1 MRKILHMN
9 LRMSWEFYI
18 DESKSY
24 QIHIAMGVY
33 KIEDITIPVSVMCD
47 RANMALRTI
56 KDNFMEKVAYYDE
69 YMRENVLKEQILAGE
84 IPRAIENGEIKIYLQ
99 GICDAKGD
107 VLGAEALV
115 RWEHPSKGILPA
127 GGFIGALEE
136 NGMIVMLDQY
146 VWKCACQQLKKWKEE
161 GNDRLFISVNVSAKD
176 FDAMDV

>member
-127 GGFIGALEE
+127 EDGTWLHFDLVPEEYEVRTGAADYTGRICVIGT
-136 NGMIVMLDQY
+136 NLDRDKIQ
-146 VWKCACQQLKKWKEE
+146 E
-161 GNDRLFISVNVSAKD
+161 LFGI
-176 FDAMDV
+176 